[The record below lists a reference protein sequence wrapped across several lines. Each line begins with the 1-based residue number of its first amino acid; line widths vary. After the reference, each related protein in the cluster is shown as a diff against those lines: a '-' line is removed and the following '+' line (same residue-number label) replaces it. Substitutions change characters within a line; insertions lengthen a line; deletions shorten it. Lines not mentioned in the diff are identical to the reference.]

1 MLSSIAAI
9 KSATKGFASGG
20 IVPGNSFSGDNLRT
34 SDYGVNSGELILNRA
49 QQDTIA
55 SQLENQQVAIMQPYV
70 DGEKIFLGMNNTSQ
84 RMGRGE
90 IVTTQTLK
98 RLGLI

>member
-1 MLSSIAAI
+1 MIHGKNLIILADGMAIAAI
-9 KSATKGFASGG
+9 KSATKGFA
-20 IVPGNSFSGDNLRT
+20 
-34 SDYGVNSGELILNRA
+34 
-49 QQDTIA
+49 
-55 SQLENQQVAIMQPYV
+55 YV